1 MARRRRI
8 LLMEARQVPANL
20 LTFAS
25 CPSRA
30 KPKQS
35 SWKFTEVLRP
45 IRWQRTFPEVQT
57 FRHLHHS
64 LQTRFLHL
72 HHQTDSTKR
81 EGSERTVSSEVH
93 PQLVWP
99 IPAPAAESPTA
110 DHPAVVLATQSP
122 RS

>member
-1 MARRRRI
+1 
-8 LLMEARQVPANL
+8 MEVRQVPANSR
-20 LTFAS
+20 TSAS

-30 KPKQS
+30 KPKRS
-35 SWKFTEVLRP
+35 SWKCIEVLRP
-45 IRWQRTFPEVQT
+45 IRSQRTFPEVPT
-57 FRHLHHS
+57 SRHLPRC